1 MATIDNFRSEFKGV
15 RANRFKV
22 SGSFPS
28 SINRRVDVNTFEFY
42 CKAASVPGS
51 AIGVIPVGYKGRPI
65 KFSGERTYADWLISI
80 YDSTNFNL
88 RSAFEAWIEA
98 MDGRSS
104 HNVNYNVASGEG
116 STNTW
121 TVEYMEQASGS
132 TSTNSTYRKKIKL
145 VNCFPVDLSPIE
157 LSYDSPDTF
166 AEFTVS
172 LTYDYWD
179 YIADN

>member
-1 MATIDNFRSEFKGV
+1 MATIDEFRTNFKGV
-15 RANRFKV
+15 RANRFRV
-22 SGSFPS
+22 SGSYPAG
-28 SINRRVDVNTFEFY
+28 IEATNIPAGTFEFY

-65 KFSGERTYADWLISI
+65 KFSGERTYADWLIQI
-80 YDSTNFNL
+80 YDSTNTDL
-88 RSAFEAWIEA
+88 RTNFEKWIEA
-98 MDGRSS
+98 MDGRQS
-104 HNVNYNVASGEG
+104 HQINYNVAAGSGN
-116 STNTW
+116 SATW

-132 TSTNSTYRKKIKL
+132 TQSTNNVYQKKMKL

-166 AEFTVS
+166 AEFTVT

-179 YIADN
+179 YI